1 MPGKVLRGVLLALLM
16 GCEERER
23 LVFEPEPVD
32 DLEGPTS
39 HIDPPSRDTVP
50 TMGNLHA
57 GHLALMDIARV
68 DPSGVDTL
76 YIEVGGANL
85 SYLPLD
91 GEGRDTLN
99 FSISLPTRGLFGRT
113 ITVGVHGVDVIG
125 NVGPTITRRLTIQ

>member
-1 MPGKVLRGVLLALLM
+1 MPRKVGWGVLLSLLM

-32 DLEGPTS
+32 QEGPTS
-39 HIDPPSRDTVP
+39 HIDPPSRDTTLTEGDTFVI
-50 TMGNLHA
+50 G
-57 GHLALMDIARV
+57 GQSV

-76 YIEVGGANL
+76 YIEVEGANL

-91 GEGRDTLN
+91 GEGKDTLN
-99 FSISLPTRGLFGRT
+99 FAITLPTQALLGRT

-125 NVGPTITRRLTIQ
+125 NVGPTITRRFTIQ

>member
-1 MPGKVLRGVLLALLM
+1 MPRKVGWGVLLMLLLA
-16 GCEERER
+16 CEERER

-32 DLEGPTS
+32 DDGPIS
-39 HIDPPSRDTVP
+39 HIDPPSRDTTLTEGV
-50 TMGNLHA
+50 TFVIG
-57 GHLALMDIARV
+57 GRSV

-76 YIEVGGANL
+76 YIEVEGANL

-91 GEGRDTLN
+91 GEGRDTFN
-99 FSISLPTRGLFGRT
+99 FAISLPTLGLLGRT

>member
-1 MPGKVLRGVLLALLM
+1 MPRKVGWGVLLSLLM

-32 DLEGPTS
+32 QEGPIS
-39 HIDPPSRDTVP
+39 HIDPPSRDTTLTEGDTFVI
-50 TMGNLHA
+50 G
-57 GHLALMDIARV
+57 GQSV

-76 YIEVGGANL
+76 YIEVEGANL

-91 GEGRDTLN
+91 GEGKDTLN
-99 FSISLPTRGLFGRT
+99 FAITLPTQGLLGRT

-125 NVGPTITRRLTIQ
+125 NVGPTITRRFTIQ

>member
-1 MPGKVLRGVLLALLM
+1 MHRQVGWGVLLALLV

-32 DLEGPTS
+32 QEGPIS
-39 HIDPPSRDTVP
+39 HIDPPSSDT
-50 TMGNLHA
+50 TLTA
-57 GHLALMDIARV
+57 GDTFVIGGRTV

-76 YIEVGGANL
+76 YIEVEGANL

-91 GEGRDTLN
+91 GEGKDTLN
-99 FSISLPTRGLFGRT
+99 FAITLPTQGLLGRT
-113 ITVGVHGVDVIG
+113 ITVGVHGVDLIG